1 MFALAV
7 VGASLAQA
15 ETAPYF
21 TIGGTRLIAGKT
33 HNFDAR
39 VYKIGNVLHNFTLIN
54 EAQGIGITCDGLGT
68 EEGVLLGSN
77 AENPGK
83 DNEIAVFSECRLE
96 VGNGVEEGCELE
108 SPIIKT
114 NPIRSEQVENVENSK
129 VGKKLYEEFFPA
141 APGIGFVTL
150 KFVGEACIFSE
161 TIVSGSVAG
170 EVRLDNAGEGNVEL
184 RQTPEQATSWLLK
197 FPEVAITQVWL
208 ISGGVGKIQKVS
220 LISFGTA
227 TVLSGTALQLLAST
241 KFVPEP
247 NALWS
252 PLP

>member
-54 EAQGIGITCDGLGT
+54 AAQGIGITCDGLGT

-141 APGIGFVTL
+141 AGTTFVTL
-150 KFVGEACIFSE
+150 NFVGEACILPE
-161 TIVSGSVAG
+161 TTVSGSVAG

-197 FPEVAITQVWL
+197 FPEAAITQVWL